1 MCEHPDTLAARV
13 AAGDRRALARAIT
26 LVESTRA
33 DHRAT
38 ARKLLETLGTPPRPA
53 LRVGLTGTPGVGKS
67 SFIETLGLMLTGRG
81 LRVAVLAV
89 DPSSTRSG
97 GSILGDKTRME
108 RLARAPGAFIRPS
121 PSQTALGGVARRTRE
136 AIRLVEAWGADV
148 VLVETVGVGQSE
160 TMVAEMTDI
169 FVLLIAPGGG
179 DDLQGVK
186 RGIMEMADLILVNK
200 ADGPHQ
206 SEAVRTCA
214 DYAGGLRLLRP
225 RPGDPPDWPRALTV
239 SALTGA
245 GLEAAW
251 SAVEAL
257 AAART
262 RSGALDAR
270 RRQQA
275 EVVVRPRPGGRTDR
289 APRRRHARSRAAAGA
304 GAARRRWR
312 DHARRRRGRSARSLR
327 HAQVRLRGETIGR
340 FFKNDLHDEFGSWL
354 FCYTATG
361 GPDIGVLAAVGAA
374 VGDGDDVAFNAA
386 WMATGDRFAAEADS
400 LLAAGGTD
408 EARRLLLWA
417 AACYAT
423 SYHPLYGAP
432 VDPRLLASF
441 RRQIA
446 TFDRALALLPHPVKP
461 LRIPYEGTT
470 LPAYLLPATGHE
482 AEERPLV
489 ILTNGYDATVT
500 EMYFAEAA
508 AIAAR
513 GYHCLF
519 FDGPGQGELLI
530 EQGVPIRPDWEAV
543 IRPVVDFAL
552 ALPHI
557 DPTRVAL
564 WGWSLGGYL
573 ALRGASGEPR
583 LAACIADPGLRAVM
597 TPQMLARFGVKVA
610 GAAKPGTMIEAALE
624 QAVKASPRMH
634 WSLMQRGLWVHG
646 VENLGRLRRGRH
658 GDDPRWPRRHDPVP
672 DASDHRGE
680 RPALARRRSP
690 RVRARL
696 PRDALPLHRRRRRGR
711 SLRAGQPLARDAPDA
726 RLARRHPR
734 GKARLTLDDPSGR
747 VYQAPSRFPGTG
759 PRPVLACQ
767 TQGTSR

>member
-1 MCEHPDTLAARV
+1 M
-13 AAGDRRALARAIT
+13 
-26 LVESTRA
+26 
-33 DHRAT
+33 
-38 ARKLLETLGTPPRPA
+38 
-53 LRVGLTGTPGVGKS
+53 
-67 SFIETLGLMLTGRG
+67 
-81 LRVAVLAV
+81 
-89 DPSSTRSG
+89 
-97 GSILGDKTRME
+97 
-108 RLARAPGAFIRPS
+108 
-121 PSQTALGGVARRTRE
+121 
-136 AIRLVEAWGADV
+136 
-148 VLVETVGVGQSE
+148 
-160 TMVAEMTDI
+160 
-169 FVLLIAPGGG
+169 
-179 DDLQGVK
+179 
-186 RGIMEMADLILVNK
+186 
-200 ADGPHQ
+200 
-206 SEAVRTCA
+206 
-214 DYAGGLRLLRP
+214 
-225 RPGDPPDWPRALTV
+225 
-239 SALTGA
+239 
-245 GLEAAW
+245 
-251 SAVEAL
+251 
-257 AAART
+257 
-262 RSGALDAR
+262 
-270 RRQQA
+270 
-275 EVVVRPRPGGRTDR
+275 
-289 APRRRHARSRAAAGA
+289 
-304 GAARRRWR
+304 
-312 DHARRRRGRSARSLR
+312 
-327 HAQVRLRGETIGR
+327 GR

-361 GPDIGVLAAVGAA
+361 GPDLGVLAAVGAA
-374 VGDGDDVAFNAA
+374 VGDGDDAAFNAA

-400 LLAAGGTD
+400 LLAAGSPD

-441 RRQIA
+441 RKQIA

-482 AEERPLV
+482 TEVRPLV

-552 ALPHI
+552 TLPHI
-557 DPTRVAL
+557 DPARIAL

-597 TPQMLARFGVKVA
+597 TPQMLSRFGVKVA

-646 VENLGRLRRGRH
+646 AASLG
-658 GDDPRWPRRHDPVP
+658 
-672 DASDHRGE
+672 AYAE
-680 RPALARRRSP
+680 AALAMTLEG
-690 RVRARL
+690 RVDMIRCPTLLTTAENDPL
-696 PRDALPLHRRRRRGR
+696 SHGAEALLSELACPATLLRFTAAEGAGDHCEMANR
-711 SLRAGQPLARDAPDA
+711 SLAMLRMLDWLDATLAAKPA
-726 RLARRHPR
+726 
-734 GKARLTLDDPSGR
+734 
-747 VYQAPSRFPGTG
+747 
-759 PRPVLACQ
+759 
-767 TQGTSR
+767 